1 MLTTLQTQLIQQAL
15 PSYPLTPTQLAHL
28 CLPEPHNSHENQR
41 YLHNYWHWRK
51 PVVSL
56 NTFMKPKSWYKKSP
70 LRPFYNGPNGLGLF
84 L

>member
-41 YLHNYWHWRK
+41 YLQQLLALAQAGRQFEHFHEA
-51 PVVSL
+51 
-56 NTFMKPKSWYKKSP
+56 
-70 LRPFYNGPNGLGLF
+70 
-84 L
+84 